1 MIALDRLQQIIPAD
15 QALANKALATSLQQI
30 GGINNLTLP
39 NLALVTAAMQTTKD
53 LPQITALTQPVP
65 ASVANYFTSTLA
77 DGTGPDGTILIVDL
91 LGTAAG
97 WISTDAMIE
106 TVAILSTMNTN
117 ALTTVYQT
125 MNDVVTGV
133 YGDPILGPVIIPA
146 GPYAGSYTDANEV
159 FSTVLTPA
167 AQTEI
172 TTLTTTY
179 PTETASL
186 NTLWTNMANQLATE
200 QTLQAAANLSFANL
214 QSNQKN
220 SIYGFIFS
228 LPGYGLDTEVGGT
241 AQVVEAVA
249 DLTTFTG
256 QAIVACL
263 REGSNQRA
271 LGSAG
276 IVVSNNIPEEPAT
289 PPPQAVLIPSEYTAA
304 EAANLVVK

>member
-39 NLALVTAAMQTTKD
+39 GLAAVTNAMQTTRD

-65 ASVANYFTSTLA
+65 SSVANYFTSTLA
-77 DGTGPDGTILIVDL
+77 DGTGPSGTILIVDL

-97 WISTDAMIE
+97 WISTDAMTE
-106 TVAILSTMNTN
+106 TVSILSTMDTN

-133 YGDPILGPVIIPA
+133 YGDPITGPVVIPT
-146 GPYAGSYTDANEV
+146 GPYAGTYIDANEV

-172 TTLTTTY
+172 TALTIAY
-179 PTETASL
+179 PTEIAQL
-186 NTLWTNMANQLATE
+186 NTLWTNMANQLVTE

-241 AQVVEAVA
+241 AQFIEAVA

-263 REGSNQRA
+263 REGRNQRA
-271 LGSAG
+271 LGAAG
-276 IVVSNNIPEEPAT
+276 IVVSNNIPEAPAT
-289 PPPQAVLIPSEYTAA
+289 PPPQATLIPSEYTEN
-304 EAANLVVK
+304 EAADLAIK